1 MLYSTYF
8 VTAPSITLPHG
19 TFLKGQPV
27 TLLDSNNT
35 KSLIDSGLISKSY
48 PLPAKPISKTSI
60 NIIDSSVVESTS
72 EQVHSEVEV
81 TETEVETTDEEL
93 DVLEAAP
100 VPPVSKKR
108 NGRRKRS
115 TERSS

>member
-1 MLYSTYF
+1 MYSTYF

-27 TLLDSNNT
+27 TLSDSDAT
-35 KSLIDSGLISKSY
+35 KTLIDSGLISRSY
-48 PLPAKPISKTSI
+48 PLPARSIERASI

-72 EQVHSEVEV
+72 EQVHSEVGV
-81 TETEVETTDEEL
+81 TETEVEATSEEL

-100 VPPVSKKR
+100 VPPVRKKR